1 MANTKTQPTIVK
13 ILDKEYRIACE
24 PDEVSG
30 LKSSAQYLSDQMKL
44 IRDKGNVIGGDRI
57 AVMAALNITHE
68 LLHKTSD
75 SEAISDIVSK
85 RIKSLRDKVEIALNQ
100 TNQLEL

>member
-1 MANTKTQPTIVK
+1 MADKKLPTVVK

-24 PDEVSG
+24 PEEINS
-30 LKSSAQYLSDQMKL
+30 LKESAQYLNDQMRL
-44 IRDKGNVIGGDRI
+44 IRDKGSVIGSDRI

-68 LLHKTSD
+68 LLHKTTDSD
-75 SEAISDIVSK
+75 TLTDIISK
-85 RIKSLRDKVEIALNQ
+85 RMKNLRDKVELALNQ

>member
-1 MANTKTQPTIVK
+1 MKSTSHPTVVK

-24 PDEVSG
+24 PDEVDG
-30 LKSSAQYLSDQMKL
+30 LRSSAQYLNDQMRL
-44 IRDKGNVIGGDRI
+44 IRDKGSVIGADRI

-68 LLHKTSD
+68 LLNKTTD
-75 SEAISDIVSK
+75 SETISDIVSK
-85 RIKSLRDKVEIALNQ
+85 RIKNLREKVEVALNQ

>member
-1 MANTKTQPTIVK
+1 MKSNTQPTIVK

-24 PDEVSG
+24 PDEIDG
-30 LKSSAQYLSDQMKL
+30 LRSSAQYLNDQMKL
-44 IRDKGNVIGGDRI
+44 IRDKGSVIGADRI

-68 LLHKTSD
+68 LLNKTTD
-75 SEAISDIVSK
+75 SETISDIVSK
-85 RIKSLRDKVEIALNQ
+85 RIKTLREKVEVALNQ

>member
-1 MANTKTQPTIVK
+1 MKNKAQPTVVK

-24 PDEVSG
+24 PDEVEG
-30 LKSSAQYLSDQMKL
+30 LKSSAQYLNDQMRL
-44 IRDKGNVIGGDRI
+44 IRDKGSVIGSDRI

-68 LLHKTSD
+68 LLHKTTD
-75 SEAISDIVSK
+75 SETLSDIVSK
-85 RIKSLRDKVEIALNQ
+85 RIKSLREKVEVALNQ

>member
-1 MANTKTQPTIVK
+1 MKHNAQPTVIR

-24 PDEVSG
+24 PDEVDG
-30 LKSSAQYLSDQMKL
+30 LRSSAQYLNDQMRL
-44 IRDKGNVIGGDRI
+44 IRDKGSVIGADRI

-68 LLHKTSD
+68 LLHKTTD
-75 SEAISDIVSK
+75 TEALSDIVSK
-85 RIKSLRDKVEIALNQ
+85 RIKNLREKVEVALNQ

>member
-1 MANTKTQPTIVK
+1 MKKNAQPTVVR

-24 PDEVSG
+24 PDEVDG
-30 LKSSAQYLSDQMKL
+30 LRSSAQYLNDQMRL
-44 IRDKGNVIGGDRI
+44 IRDKGSVIGADRI

-68 LLHKTSD
+68 LLHKTTD
-75 SEAISDIVSK
+75 TETLSDIVSK
-85 RIKSLRDKVEIALNQ
+85 RIKNLREKVEVALNQ

>member
-1 MANTKTQPTIVK
+1 MKSKTQPTIVK

-24 PDEVSG
+24 PDEIDG
-30 LKSSAQYLSDQMKL
+30 LRSSAQYLNDQMRL
-44 IRDKGNVIGGDRI
+44 IRDKGSVIGADRI

-68 LLHKTSD
+68 LLNKTTD
-75 SEAISDIVSK
+75 SETISDIVSK
-85 RIKSLRDKVEIALNQ
+85 RIKSLREKVEVALNQ

>member
-1 MANTKTQPTIVK
+1 MKSKAQPTVIK

-24 PDEVSG
+24 PDEVAA
-30 LKSSAQYLSDQMKL
+30 LKSSAQYLNDQMKL
-44 IRDKGNVIGGDRI
+44 IRDKGSVIGTDRI

-68 LLHKTSD
+68 LLHKTTD
-75 SEAISDIVSK
+75 SETISDIVGK
-85 RIKSLRDKVEIALNQ
+85 RLKSLRDRVEVALNQ

>member
-1 MANTKTQPTIVK
+1 MKSKSQPTVVK

-24 PDEVSG
+24 PDEVG
-30 LKSSAQYLSDQMKL
+30 ALKSSAQYLNDQMKM
-44 IRDKGNVIGGDRI
+44 IRDTGSVIGGDRI

-68 LLHKTSD
+68 LLHKTTD
-75 SEAISDIVSK
+75 SETISDIVSK
-85 RIKSLRDKVEIALNQ
+85 RIKSLRDKVEVALNH

>member
-1 MANTKTQPTIVK
+1 MKKNAQPTVVR

-24 PDEVSG
+24 PDEVDG
-30 LKSSAQYLSDQMKL
+30 LRSSAQYLNDQMRL
-44 IRDKGNVIGGDRI
+44 IRDKGSVIGADRI

-68 LLHKTSD
+68 LLHKTTD
-75 SEAISDIVSK
+75 TETLSDIVSK
-85 RIKSLRDKVEIALNQ
+85 RIKSLREKVEVALNQ

>member
-1 MANTKTQPTIVK
+1 MKSKVQPTVIK

-24 PDEVSG
+24 PDEVDG
-30 LKSSAQYLSDQMKL
+30 LRSSAQYLNDQMRL
-44 IRDKGNVIGGDRI
+44 IRDKGSVIGADRI

-68 LLHKTSD
+68 LLHKTTD
-75 SEAISDIVSK
+75 SETLSDIVSK
-85 RIKSLRDKVEIALNQ
+85 RIKSLREKVEVALNQ

>member
-1 MANTKTQPTIVK
+1 VKNKAQPTVVK

-24 PDEVSG
+24 PDEVEG
-30 LKSSAQYLSDQMKL
+30 LRSSAQYLNDQMKQ
-44 IRDKGNVIGGDRI
+44 IRDRGTVIGSDRI

-68 LLHKTSD
+68 LLHKTTD
-75 SEAISDIVSK
+75 SETISDIVSK
-85 RIKSLRDKVEIALNQ
+85 RIKTLREKVEVALNN

>member
-1 MANTKTQPTIVK
+1 MDKNKLPTLVK

-24 PDEVSG
+24 PDEVSA
-30 LKSSAQYLSDQMKL
+30 LRESAQYLNDQMRL

-68 LLHKTSD
+68 LLHKTTDTETLSD
-75 SEAISDIVSK
+75 VVSK
-85 RIKSLRDKVEIALNQ
+85 RIKNLRDKVEVALNQ

>member
-1 MANTKTQPTIVK
+1 MKSKVQPTVIK

-24 PDEVSG
+24 PDEVDG
-30 LKSSAQYLSDQMKL
+30 LRSSAQYLNDQMRL
-44 IRDKGNVIGGDRI
+44 IRDKGSVIGADRI

-68 LLHKTSD
+68 LLHKTTD
-75 SEAISDIVSK
+75 SETISDIVSK
-85 RIKSLRDKVEIALNQ
+85 RIKSLREKVEVALNQ

>member
-1 MANTKTQPTIVK
+1 VKSDKKPTVVT

-24 PDEVSG
+24 PDEVNS
-30 LKSSAQYLSDQMKL
+30 LKSSAQYLHDQMKL
-44 IRDKGNVIGGDRI
+44 IRDKGTVIGGDRI

-68 LLHKTSD
+68 LLHKTTD
-75 SEAISDIVSK
+75 SETISDIVSK
-85 RIKSLRDKVEIALNQ
+85 RIKSLREKVEVALNQ

>member
-1 MANTKTQPTIVK
+1 MKSDKTPTVVK

-24 PDEVSG
+24 PDEISS
-30 LKSSAQYLSDQMKL
+30 LKSSAQYLHDQMKM

-68 LLHKTSD
+68 LLHKTTD
-75 SEAISDIVSK
+75 SETISDIVSK
-85 RIKSLRDKVEIALNQ
+85 RIKSLREKVEVALNQ

>member
-1 MANTKTQPTIVK
+1 VKHNAQPTVIR

-24 PDEVSG
+24 PDEVDG
-30 LKSSAQYLSDQMKL
+30 LRSSAQYLNDQMRL
-44 IRDKGNVIGGDRI
+44 IRDKGSVIGADRI

-68 LLHKTSD
+68 LLHKTTD
-75 SEAISDIVSK
+75 TEALSDIVSK
-85 RIKSLRDKVEIALNQ
+85 RIKNLREKVEVALNQ

>member
-1 MANTKTQPTIVK
+1 MKNKSQPTIVK

-24 PDEVSG
+24 PEEVED
-30 LKSSAQYLSDQMKL
+30 LKKSAQYLNDQMRL
-44 IRDKGNVIGGDRI
+44 IRDRGNVIGADRI

-68 LLHKTSD
+68 LLHKTQD
-75 SEAISDIVSK
+75 SESLSDILSK
-85 RIKSLRDKVEIALNQ
+85 RIKSLRDKVEVALNQ

>member
-1 MANTKTQPTIVK
+1 VKSDKTPTVVK

-24 PDEVSG
+24 PDEISS
-30 LKSSAQYLSDQMKL
+30 LKSSAQYLHDQMKM

-68 LLHKTSD
+68 LLHKTTD
-75 SEAISDIVSK
+75 SETISDIVSK
-85 RIKSLRDKVEIALNQ
+85 RIKSLREKVEVALNQ

>member
-1 MANTKTQPTIVK
+1 MKSDKTPTVVK

-24 PDEVSG
+24 PDEVAS
-30 LKSSAQYLSDQMKL
+30 LKSSAQYLHDQMKL
-44 IRDKGNVIGGDRI
+44 IRDKGSVIGGDRI

-68 LLHKTSD
+68 LLHKTTD
-75 SEAISDIVSK
+75 SETISDIVSK
-85 RIKSLRDKVEIALNQ
+85 RIKSLREKVEVALNQ

>member
-1 MANTKTQPTIVK
+1 MKSDKTPTVVK

-24 PDEVSG
+24 PDEISS
-30 LKSSAQYLSDQMKL
+30 LKSSAQYLHDQMKM

-57 AVMAALNITHE
+57 AVMAALNNTHE
-68 LLHKTSD
+68 LLHKTTD
-75 SEAISDIVSK
+75 SETISDIVSK
-85 RIKSLRDKVEIALNQ
+85 RIKSLREKVEVALNQ